1 MWRMAHR
8 AGLPHPDFLPPLT
21 SSQIGQAMAYER
33 VEPSGAVRDD
43 FRIGTVLEVM
53 VNMNRRKGT
62 VPFRWTD
69 VFTEH
74 DSARTAPKRKSPKD
88 IWTFL
93 VAGAK
98 ARGLVP
104 AKAKE

>member
-21 SSQIGQAMAYER
+21 SSQIGEAFAYER
-33 VEPSGAVRDD
+33 VEPSGPARDD
-43 FRIGTVLEVM
+43 FRFGVVLEVLL
-53 VNMNRRKGT
+53 NANRKRGATPIK
-62 VPFRWTD
+62 WTD
-69 VFTEH
+69 IFPEH
-74 DSARTAPKRKSPKD
+74 GPNGEAPRKRSQKD

-98 ARGLVP
+98 AHGLMP
-104 AKAKE
+104 KEA